1 MPTTAQQIFDR
12 WWQRKRMLITLR
24 YSLHKIKEMDA
35 INQTKLYEWQR
46 RMMQILDTRTQDA
59 QQE

>member
-1 MPTTAQQIFDR
+1 
-12 WWQRKRMLITLR
+12 MLITLR